1 MQTSVQSYRDLVA
14 WQKSMKFVAHV
25 YRSTRIFPKYEL
37 YRLASQLRR
46 SAISVPSNVAEGQ
59 GRRSTAEFRQFLGVA
74 RGSLLEAETQIL
86 LAAELGYLK
95 LDESEDLLR
104 ESSEVA
110 RIINGLLNSLVG
122 DHRN

>member
-1 MQTSVQSYRDLVA
+1 
-14 WQKSMKFVAHV
+14 MKFVAHV